1 MISVF
6 KVLKLKIELG
16 TFICSKSFKLFSVNV
31 FLTNKCYHSCRTE
44 MDPFACVVCD
54 AQKEMKGQLK
64 QCVDWIQ
71 AYFCE
76 PQMVEKLPLPAFH
89 HPIFQRASFTSRVL
103 QTLLRDVKFGE
114 TVSYKHLAEMA
125 GNFKAVRAVG
135 GAMRSNPV
143 PLLVPCHR
151 VVLSNGLVGNYMGK
165 KGNHIKQWLLEHERQ
180 EWGGRVSF
188 GRIGGAWQI

>member
-1 MISVF
+1 MSAKNMVQC
-6 KVLKLKIELG
+6 KVTEVTMLSPVGKIQVTGCEKGIHGIQLQADA
-16 TFICSKSFKLFSVNV
+16 VPAA
-31 FLTNKCYHSCRTE
+31 RTE
-44 MDPFACVVCD
+44 MDPFTCVVCD
-54 AQKEMKGQLK
+54 APKEMKGQLK
-64 QCVDWIQ
+64 QCVDWIK

-89 HPIFQRASFTSRVL
+89 HSIFQRASFTSRVL

-151 VVLSNGLVGNYMGK
+151 VVLSNGLMGNYMGK
-165 KGNHIKQWLLEHERQ
+165 KGNHIKQWLLEYERVCQ
-180 EWGGRVSF
+180 EKKC
-188 GRIGGAWQI
+188 